1 MDRAGKPFGSPMK
14 VFCPCRGDR
23 PVARSARLILRK
35 SVEAPK
41 KKAIPADA
49 FCAQAPCPPWSG
61 LIDRA
66 TTKHPANFNPPRV
79 DRHQS

>member
-1 MDRAGKPFGSPMK
+1 MDRAGKPFGPRMK
-14 VFCPCRGDR
+14 VFCPCRDDR

-35 SVEAPK
+35 SVEASK

-49 FCAQAPCPPWSG
+49 FCAQAPCP
-61 LIDRA
+61 RA

-79 DRHQS
+79 DRQQS